1 MGPDQG
7 WKDAGFGPTSTRP
20 VTLPNIIKDAQYL
33 KGNRAAWRLVSR
45 SRQAEPLDKEHM
57 QGFAPRPRGWGT
69 ARIQPERPHAPR
81 CLYARWP
88 PAPPAEP
95 SSLWKSVSAST
106 SRWHLKGPKQEA
118 GPRSRRGAVAS
129 TPVCREGPV
138 GESFYFTTAL
148 RSTPVARPR
157 VGV

>member
-1 MGPDQG
+1 MGPDRG
-7 WKDAGFGPTSTRP
+7 SKDAGFGPTSTHRID
-20 VTLPNIIKDAQYL
+20 LPDIPKGAQYL
-33 KGNRAAWRLVSR
+33 KGNRAARPLVSR
-45 SRQAEPLDKEHM
+45 SHRAGPLDKEHR
-57 QGFAPRPRGWGT
+57 QGPAPRPRGAHCEDPAGES
-69 ARIQPERPHAPR
+69 ARPTLNLQHAGLLPRLQPI
-81 CLYARWP
+81 
-88 PAPPAEP
+88 
-95 SSLWKSVSAST
+95 SLWKSVSAPT
-106 SRWHLKGPKQEA
+106 ARWRPKGPKQEA